1 MKSKNDVMLR
11 LIILLLVTIHG
22 LIHVMGFAKAFHYAE
37 MKQLTMAISK
47 PVGMVWLLAALLF
60 IISAILFLLKKDA
73 WVYVAIPAVIISQ
86 GVILLSWHDA
96 KYGTIANIIILM
108 AAIIGFATGNYYST
122 YQRDVK
128 QGLLQKAYFQNSPL
142 TEEDIQSLPEPVKK
156 YLRYTRS
163 IGKPKVNQFEIKF
176 NGKIRK
182 DEQSEWMP
190 FTSEQNNF
198 METPT
203 RLFFMNAVMKGLPV
217 AGYHGYTN
225 GDAFMD
231 IRLFSLFKVQYQDGP
246 EMDVAETVTF
256 FNDMC
261 CMAPAT
267 LIDKRISWQEL
278 GDNHV
283 RATFTN
289 NGISIT
295 AELFFNDIGELIN
308 FKSNDRYNADA
319 GGKLPW
325 ATPLKNYRDIN
336 RYRLAGYA
344 ETIYTYPDRDLCY
357 GTFEVVSI
365 IYNGNDLE

>member
-1 MKSKNDVMLR
+1 MIKYILAI
-11 LIILLLVTIHG
+11 LITVHG
-22 LIHVMGFAKAFHYAE
+22 LIHVMGFAKAFQYAE

-47 PVGMVWLLAALLF
+47 PVGMVWLLAAFLF

-73 WVYVAIPAVIISQ
+73 WVYFAIPAVIISQ
-86 GVILLSWHDA
+86 WVIILSWHDA

-108 AAIIGFATGNYYST
+108 VAIIGFATGKYYSN

-128 QGLLQKAYFQNSPL
+128 LGLLQKVYFQNSPL
-142 TEEDIQSLPEPVKK
+142 TEEDIQSLPESVKK
-156 YLRYTRS
+156 YLRYTGS
-163 IGKPKVNQFEIKF
+163 IGKPKVNHFEIHF

-190 FTSEQNNF
+190 FTSEQYNF

-203 RLFFMNAVMKGLPV
+203 RLFFMKAVMKGLPV
-217 AGYHGYTN
+217 AGYHCFNN

-231 IRLFSLFKVQYQDGP
+231 IRLFSLLKVQFQDGP
-246 EMDVAETVTF
+246 DLDSAETVTF

-267 LIDKRISWQEL
+267 LIDKRIAWQEL
-278 GDNHV
+278 GENTV
-283 RATFTN
+283 KATFTN
-289 NGISIT
+289 NGIAIT

-319 GGKLPW
+319 GRKLPW
-325 ATPLKNYRDIN
+325 ATPLKNYREIN
-336 RYRLAGYA
+336 GYRLAGYA

-357 GTFEVVSI
+357 GTFEVSSI
-365 IYNGNDLE
+365 KYNDHRME